1 MDNKNQ
7 KVLKKDHTVE
17 ILSRKKI
24 NIVGTLEVLSSTD
37 KEATIKLEDGYMV
50 IVGTGLSILK
60 LIPEEES
67 VSFEG
72 NIGVVKY
79 ISKLTKKSFFGKVFK

>member
-7 KVLKKDHTVE
+7 KALTKVHSVE
-17 ILSRKKI
+17 ILSREKI
-24 NIVGTLEVLSSTD
+24 NIVGAVEVLSSTD

-50 IVGTGLSILK
+50 ICGVGLTILK
-60 LIPEEES
+60 LIPEAKEL
-67 VSFEG
+67 SFEG
-72 NIGVVKY
+72 KIEGIKY